1 MKQPLALWATVA
13 SLVFAATIAGCG
25 DEESSNGTEAGSTTN
40 ATTTQTETTTT
51 EATGTLADA
60 QEAVDGG
67 NYASAITIAT
77 GLGATEANAI
87 RRRISN
93 RLARRVLSAVRKGD
107 RSAAKR
113 LLAQADRYPTT
124 SPLREARERYKAA
137 QADAAAQ
144 RAAARQK
151 RRDNAAAARARKE
164 AQQMPEP
171 STPSAPSTPG
181 GTCSDTPQT
190 DFPVPPGDPRDRDG
204 DGIACES

>member
-1 MKQPLALWATVA
+1 MKHSLALWATLA

-25 DEESSNGTEAGSTTN
+25 DEGSSNGTEAGST
-40 ATTTQTETTTT
+40 TTTQTETTTT

-60 QEAVDGG
+60 QKAVDGD

-87 RRRISN
+87 RRRIAN
-93 RLARRVLSAVRKGD
+93 RLSRRVLSSVRKGD
-107 RSAAKR
+107 LSAAKR
-113 LLAQADRYPTT
+113 LLGQADRYPTT
-124 SPLREARERYKAA
+124 SSLRKARGSYKAA
-137 QADAAAQ
+137 KAGAAAQ
-144 RAAARQK
+144 RAAAQQK
-151 RRDNAAAARARKE
+151 RRDDAAAARARKE
-164 AQQMPEP
+164 AQQVPEPSEP
-171 STPSAPSTPG
+171 STPSPPS